1 MVEGWNM
8 LCRFSE
14 FRYKEVISVKT
25 GTRLGYVCDAE
36 FQAAEG
42 RISALVVPG
51 KAKYFGL
58 LGREEDYILP
68 WECITRV
75 GEDIILVES
84 EASIRRGKR
93 PKHPFFS

>member
-1 MVEGWNM
+1 M

-14 FRYKEVISVKT
+14 FRYKEVINIRT
-25 GTRLGYVCDAE
+25 GSRLGYVCDAQ
-36 FQAAEG
+36 FQSPEG

-51 KAKYFGL
+51 KSKWFGL

-68 WECITRV
+68 WEGISRV

-84 EASIRRGKR
+84 DHGIRRERRAK
-93 PKHPFFS
+93 KFLF